1 MEEECKE
8 IGFTD
13 KMKEALLDSLNV
25 ERFENT
31 YKEKW
36 NEDIKSLHYRERAAL
51 SRKWLKMVKSHL
63 FGVFR

>member
-1 MEEECKE
+1 
-8 IGFTD
+8 
-13 KMKEALLDSLNV
+13 MKEALLDSLNV